1 MARISLHY
9 LTSICFTAAKDDGMV
24 MFTSET
30 YANHLHQTLVTF
42 TSLPTLKSFFHIH
55 RLDALPETN
64 ENT

>member
-30 YANHLHQTLVTF
+30 YANHLHQTLVTSTI
-42 TSLPTLKSFFHIH
+42 TSLPTLKSFFIF
-55 RLDALPETN
+55 TS
-64 ENT
+64 